1 MERERNTVKDSE
13 KPKKKMEQ
21 TRQRNLKNWKSY
33 LEVKSCCN
41 SCQTFDSKDN
51 VKENYRWEE
60 NVAQVVKRDKGFKS
74 FFFLSTK
81 ANSSSKNTNFCTI
94 KKQ

>member
-13 KPKKKMEQ
+13 KPKKKMES
-21 TRQRNLKNWKSY
+21 TRNRDLKNWKSS

-41 SCQTFDSKDN
+41 SCQTFDSEDN
-51 VKENYRWEE
+51 VGENYWWEE
-60 NVAQVVKRDKGFKS
+60 NVAQVVKRYKGFKS

-81 ANSSSKNTNFCTI
+81 ANFSSKNTNFCMI